1 MNDAWEPDRYHQ
13 FRAERTTPFRD
24 LLALARPFEGDPR
37 SGRPRLLDL
46 GCGSGELTVEAHR
59 LLGSGSTLGVDTS
72 ASMLAGVSQL
82 DEPGVRFE
90 QGDLASITG
99 LDRELPV
106 AEVDDQRMFGAP
118 GWDLILANASLHWV
132 PDHASVLAHW
142 RAQLRP
148 GGQLAVQ
155 VPANPDHPSHTTI
168 TEVLGEEP
176 FRSALGGAVPPDP
189 LESVLSPERYAEV
202 LWEFGAQEQ
211 VVRLG
216 VYGMEMA
223 HWSDVVEWTSGT
235 ALVRVRNAL
244 TPELYEQAFL
254 PRYRERLGEHLD
266 HRSPYFYAFKRILM
280 WARFP

>member
-1 MNDAWEPDRYHQ
+1 MSDSWDPDRYHR
-13 FRAERTTPFRD
+13 FREERALPFHD
-24 LLALARPFEGDPR
+24 LLALAQPFAGDPL

-59 LLGSGSTLGVDTS
+59 RLGSGSTLGVD
-72 ASMLAGVSQL
+72 ASPAMLAEAVQL

-90 QGDLASITG
+90 QGDLASIAG

-106 AEVDDQRMFGAP
+106 AEVGDQRVFGAP

-132 PDHASVLAHW
+132 PDHESVLAAW

-148 GGQLAVQ
+148 AGQLAVQ

-176 FRSALGGAVPPDP
+176 FATALGGRIPPDP
-189 LESVLSPERYAEV
+189 LRSVQSPERYAQI
-202 LWEFGAQEQ
+202 LWELGAADQ

-223 HWSDVVEWTSGT
+223 SWSDVVEWTSGT
-235 ALVRVRNAL
+235 ALVRARDVLA
-244 TPELYEQAFL
+244 PELYEEFL
-254 PRYRERLGEHLD
+254 VRYRERLGEHLG
-266 HRSPYFYAFKRILM
+266 HRAPYFYAFKRILM